1 MKMTCFSLYF
11 QPFQTV
17 ARYMGSREF
26 KIPDGEARV
35 ELFDRV
41 TTALGDIASQH
52 VGESIV
58 VVAHGGV
65 INALWLRCTCDPAH
79 LPAVRTACRPPCRLC
94 ALRFA
99 LKNTFLPHVQPTL
112 KRAFLS
118 CVASHCVAPHFAPRI
133 QSHVVSCRASLYTLH

>member
-1 MKMTCFSLYF
+1 MTCFSLYF
-11 QPFQTV
+11 QTFQTV

-41 TTALGDIASQH
+41 TTALGDIASRH

-58 VVAHGGV
+58 AVAHGGV
-65 INALWLRCTCDPAH
+65 INALWLRCTCDPAN

-99 LKNTFLPHVQPTL
+99 LKNTFLPHVQPT
-112 KRAFLS
+112 RALLS
-118 CVASHCVAPHFAPRI
+118 RVAPHVAPRI